1 MNRHS
6 ALRSLNGQETE
17 LEEEPTVSD
26 LILCDEREHVA
37 TLTLNRPTKRNA
49 MSPDLLTDLS
59 AQLRRLDEN
68 PDIRALILRGQGM
81 EAFSAGYDI
90 GHLPAREGNEPL
102 PESEGVGLFQ
112 RMLERVSVFHA
123 PVVAM
128 IHGFCMGGGLELAA
142 TCDIRLA
149 ADTGVFCM
157 PPARLGTLYSGAGLL
172 RFVNLIGIAN
182 TCEIFYTACRFDAQ
196 RAHQMGLVSHV
207 VPAAELEQLTDDTAQ
222 QIVRNAPLSVRNTK
236 TSLAHVLRFQ
246 DFSRHDETLKRLRD
260 ACMQSDDFQEG
271 RRAFLEKRPPV
282 FRGG

>member
-49 MSPDLLTDLS
+49 MSPDLLADLS

-68 PDIRALILRGQGM
+68 PDIRALILCGQGM

-90 GHLPAREGNEPL
+90 GHLPVREGNEPL

-112 RMLERVSVFHA
+112 RMLERVSAFHA
-123 PVVAM
+123 PVIAM

-196 RAHQMGLVSHV
+196 RAHQMGLVNHV
-207 VPAAELEQLTDDTAQ
+207 VPTAELERLTDDMAQ

-246 DFSRHDETLKRLRD
+246 DFSQHAETLKRLRD

>member
-1 MNRHS
+1 M
-6 ALRSLNGQETE
+6 
-17 LEEEPTVSD
+17 SD
-26 LILCDEREHVA
+26 LILCDEQQHVA
-37 TLTLNRPTKRNA
+37 TLTLNRPNKRNA

-59 AQLRRLDEN
+59 AQLRRLAEN
-68 PDIRALILRGQGM
+68 PAIRVLILRGQGT

-90 GHLPAREGNEPL
+90 GHLPVREGKGRL
-102 PESEGVGLFQ
+102 PASEGVGWFQ
-112 RMLERVSVFHA
+112 RMLEQVRAFHA
-123 PVVAM
+123 PVIAM

-196 RAHQMGLVSHV
+196 RARQMGLVNHV
-207 VPAAELEQLTDDTAQ
+207 VPATELEQRTNDVAR
-222 QIVRNAPLSVRNTK
+222 QIVHNAPLSVKNTK

-246 DFSRHDETLKRLRD
+246 DFSQHTETLERLRD

>member
-1 MNRHS
+1 M
-6 ALRSLNGQETE
+6 
-17 LEEEPTVSD
+17 SD

-37 TLTLNRPTKRNA
+37 TLTLNRPSKRNA

-59 AQLRRLDEN
+59 GQLRRLAEN
-68 PDIRALILRGQGM
+68 PGIRVLVLRGQGA

-90 GHLPAREGNEPL
+90 GHLPARQGNEPL
-102 PESEGVGLFQ
+102 PDHNGVGLFQ
-112 RMLERVSVFHA
+112 RVLAQVGAFHT
-123 PVVAM
+123 PVIAV

-157 PPARLGTLYSGAGLL
+157 PPARLGTLYSGDGLL
-172 RFVNLIGIAN
+172 RFVNLIGLAN
-182 TCEIFYTACRFDAQ
+182 TCEIFYTACRFDAA
-196 RAHQMGLVSHV
+196 RAHQMGLVNHV
-207 VPAAELEQLTDDTAQ
+207 VPAAELEPLADGMAQ
-222 QIVRNAPLSVRNTK
+222 QIVRNAPLSVKHTK
-236 TSLAHVLRFQ
+236 TSLAHVLQFQ
-246 DFSRHDETLKRLRD
+246 DFSPHADTLKRLRD

>member
-59 AQLRRLDEN
+59 AQLRRLDDN
-68 PDIRALILRGQGM
+68 PGIRVLILRGQGM

-90 GHLPAREGNEPL
+90 GHLPVREGNEPL

-112 RMLERVSVFHA
+112 RMLERVGAFHA

-196 RAHQMGLVSHV
+196 RAHQMGLVNHV
-207 VPAAELEQLTDDTAQ
+207 VPAAELQQLTDDTAQ

-246 DFSRHDETLKRLRD
+246 DFSQHAETLKRLRD